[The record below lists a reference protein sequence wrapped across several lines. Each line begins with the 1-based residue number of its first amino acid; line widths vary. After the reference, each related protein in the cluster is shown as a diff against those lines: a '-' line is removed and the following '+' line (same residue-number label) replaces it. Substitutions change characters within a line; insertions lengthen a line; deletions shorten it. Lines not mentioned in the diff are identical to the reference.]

1 MEVLAPRDLIYR
13 CYAYG
18 RLSREDA
25 GKDGVEKRES
35 DSIAN
40 QRAMI
45 HDYIA
50 QHPDLKLVMEGYDD
64 GQTGTNFDRPYFQ
77 EMIGAIR
84 KGKVNCVIVKDLSR
98 FGREYIGAGEF
109 LEKRFPQWGVRFIAI
124 AEGYD
129 TAHQSPSDSL
139 MVPVKNLINEMYARD
154 ASQKIRS
161 ALAARRARGAY
172 LSSFAPYGYKKDP
185 SDKNHLLPDGAAAEV
200 VQTIFAQA
208 AGGRRPKEI
217 AQALN
222 SRSLSSPG
230 CYRRTRQLHRAGE
243 GTDWTASTVS
253 KLLRNVTYLG
263 HTAQGKTTRPSFKS
277 KVSLPNPVEDWV
289 VVKHTHTPLVTQAC
303 FDEAHRRLAGR
314 VCRREGSFQNR
325 FSGLAWCAACGHAMS
340 SVGTRRKGALADLAC
355 GAYKLHGGSACTNHF
370 IGYEILTGLVVAA
383 VREALALTEGERM
396 ELIQL
401 LGERWDRE
409 AGARQENPAR
419 LRREQDRTEELI
431 RQLYEDRQTGALEA
445 DRFYLLLEHYQAR
458 VRDLKDHLASL
469 EKGKT
474 ENASARSAFLSRALA
489 ELENWGRAEEVENG
503 LLFGLLNRIEVG
515 QGRYIE
521 AAGGL
526 EKRQTVELFFRFQI
540 PEGQREILM

>member
-1 MEVLAPRDLIYR
+1 
-13 CYAYG
+13 
-18 RLSREDA
+18 
-25 GKDGVEKRES
+25 
-35 DSIAN
+35 
-40 QRAMI
+40 
-45 HDYIA
+45 
-50 QHPDLKLVMEGYDD
+50 
-64 GQTGTNFDRPYFQ
+64 
-77 EMIGAIR
+77 
-84 KGKVNCVIVKDLSR
+84 
-98 FGREYIGAGEF
+98 
-109 LEKRFPQWGVRFIAI
+109 
-124 AEGYD
+124 
-129 TAHQSPSDSL
+129 
-139 MVPVKNLINEMYARD
+139 
-154 ASQKIRS
+154 
-161 ALAARRARGAY
+161 
-172 LSSFAPYGYKKDP
+172 
-185 SDKNHLLPDGAAAEV
+185 
-200 VQTIFAQA
+200 
-208 AGGRRPKEI
+208 
-217 AQALN
+217 
-222 SRSLSSPG
+222 
-230 CYRRTRQLHRAGE
+230 
-243 GTDWTASTVS
+243 
-253 KLLRNVTYLG
+253 
-263 HTAQGKTTRPSFKS
+263 
-277 KVSLPNPVEDWV
+277 
-289 VVKHTHTPLVTQAC
+289 
-303 FDEAHRRLAGR
+303 
-314 VCRREGSFQNR
+314 
-325 FSGLAWCAACGHAMS
+325 MS

-540 PEGQREILM
+540 PEGQREILL